1 MDTTRQIQVAIVRAD
16 MAIVAAWHVIRI
28 AVPVAIALGLV
39 AWACCRLRRRG

>member
-28 AVPVAIALGLV
+28 VVPVAIALGLV
-39 AWACCRLRRRG
+39 IWACCSLQHRG

>member
-1 MDTTRQIQVAIVRAD
+1 MDTTRQIQVAIVRTD

-39 AWACCRLRRRG
+39 IWACCRLRHRG